1 MLGIVALSAYL
12 LLPDTL
18 SEERHSA
25 NANTKVLLAH
35 GRFDP
40 VVPFALGKYSYQ
52 LLKEA
57 SQPVDFYAFDMPH
70 SLCLAEIATLRTWL
84 GQRFAAGS

>member
-18 SEERHSA
+18 SRERHPA
-25 NANTKVLLAH
+25 NAKTKVLLAH

-40 VVPFALGKYSYQ
+40 VVPFALGKYSYD
-52 LLKEA
+52 LLREA
-57 SQPVDFYAFDMPH
+57 SQPVDFYAYDMPH

-84 GQRFAAGS
+84 GQQFASES